1 MPSVRVLLADLHP
14 IFRTGLRLLLNET
27 PDVRVVGE
35 AASGAQ
41 ALWMAEEL
49 APDVLL
55 SAADFSDLTAAD
67 VARHLRERKANVKV
81 LVLSAYSDAASV
93 RAALDA
99 GAAGYLTKDETPERL
114 LAAVCGVAC
123 GERHWLSPRAVAVLS
138 ERVPEREE
146 ELSPREVEVLH
157 LIAVGLE
164 NKEIAAWLT
173 RAEGMIKNHVDHLME
188 KLGARTRAHAVWLGV
203 CRGLLPSP
211 EAWRRE
217 GL

>member
-1 MPSVRVLLADLHP
+1 MQA
-14 IFRTGLRLLLNET
+14 LRL
-27 PDVRVVGE
+27 
-35 AASGAQ
+35 
-41 ALWMAEEL
+41 AEER

-67 VARHLRERKANVKV
+67 LACHLRERKVSTQV
-81 LVLSAYSDAASV
+81 LVLSAYSDAVSV

-114 LAAVCGVAC
+114 LAAVRGVAC
-123 GERHWLSPRAVAVLS
+123 GERPWLSPRAVAVLS
-138 ERVPEREE
+138 ERVPERKEE
-146 ELSPREVEVLH
+146 VSPREVEVLQ

-164 NKEIAAWLT
+164 NKEIAARLT
-173 RAEGMIKNHVDHLME
+173 RAEGTIKNHVDHLME

-211 EAWRRE
+211 GAWRRE

>member
-1 MPSVRVLLADLHP
+1 MSFSP
-14 IFRTGLRLLLNET
+14 ITTPFFRKGLRLLLDET
-27 PDVRVVGE
+27 PEVSVVGE
-35 AASGAQ
+35 AEGGVQ
-41 ALWMAEEL
+41 ALRMAAEL

-55 SAADFSDLTAAD
+55 TEARFPDLTGAD
-67 VARHLRERKANVKV
+67 LACHLRERKANVKV
-81 LVLSAYSDAASV
+81 LILSACSDAPSV
-93 RAALDA
+93 QAALDA

-114 LAAVCGVAC
+114 LDAVRSVAC
-123 GERHWLSPRAVAVLS
+123 GERHWLSPRAVAALH
-138 ERVPEREE
+138 ERVSGCGQKE

-164 NKEIAAWLT
+164 NKEIAARLT
-173 RAEGMIKNHVDHLME
+173 RAEGTIKNHVDHLME